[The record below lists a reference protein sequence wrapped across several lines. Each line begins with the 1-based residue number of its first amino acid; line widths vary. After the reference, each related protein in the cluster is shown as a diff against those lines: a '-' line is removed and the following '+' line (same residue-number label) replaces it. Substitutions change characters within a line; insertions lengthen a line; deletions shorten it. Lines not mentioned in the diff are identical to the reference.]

1 MSEKRENKVSE
12 AADDIAGFGLPSLR
26 TLRDVLLRPEAIVA
40 AMEAGGPTGGG
51 RYSTPLRFF
60 VAINGVG
67 MLIFFLFGGIKGAL
81 RSAWPEDLIERLASQ
96 AGKSVDAYVAD
107 FDQWSS
113 MTIVPFV
120 GIAIAVAIVPLV
132 RVWTR
137 GLWIAAFREGMT
149 AINSWTVVAFIFS
162 PLGYVSLG
170 AGPTQAMAAQAFIF
184 LALLYP
190 FVRIG
195 RGRWF
200 TTASGGAMKAV
211 LMLFLAVIATIVA
224 NIGVFGAGFLGARYL

>member
-1 MSEKRENKVSE
+1 MSQQRQSKVSE

-26 TLRDVLLRPEAIVA
+26 ALRDVLLRPEAIVA

-67 MLIFFLFGGIKGAL
+67 MLIFFLVGGMKGAL
-81 RSAWPEDLIERLASQ
+81 RSVWPEDLIERMASQ
-96 AGKSVDAYVAD
+96 SGKSVDAYVAD

-120 GIAIAVAIVPLV
+120 GVAIAVAIVPLV

-137 GLWIAAFREGMT
+137 APWIAAFREGMT
-149 AINSWTVVAFIFS
+149 AINSWTVVAFLLS
-162 PLGYVSLG
+162 PLIYVGVG
-170 AGPTQAMAAQAFIF
+170 AGRPS
-184 LALLYP
+184 
-190 FVRIG
+190 
-195 RGRWF
+195 RWPH
-200 TTASGGAMKAV
+200 
-211 LMLFLAVIATIVA
+211 
-224 NIGVFGAGFLGARYL
+224 RQ